1 MIEHKCKNCLLFN
14 NKKQECRVALLID
27 GEQKHLPVF
36 AEDNCH
42 MEELGIEVEQV
53 RWVEKIDNKTN
64 KKIVEIEYPEDFFG
78 KDE

>member
-1 MIEHKCKNCLLFN
+1 M
-14 NKKQECRVALLID
+14 LIN
-27 GEQKHLPVF
+27 GEQKHLPVL

-53 RWVEKIDNKTN
+53 RWTEKIDSKTN